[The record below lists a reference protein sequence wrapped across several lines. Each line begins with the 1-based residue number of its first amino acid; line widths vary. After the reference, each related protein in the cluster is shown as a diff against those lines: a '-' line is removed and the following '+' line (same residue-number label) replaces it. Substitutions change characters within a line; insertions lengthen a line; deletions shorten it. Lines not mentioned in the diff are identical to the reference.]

1 MVKYNTFK
9 ELLLKNISLNDFKE
23 KTRGD
28 YNIQTNKGTMSF
40 GWKNFSEQEL
50 SYIDSEN
57 NTMNKTIY
65 CIEAF
70 ISSVSGENIDTKK
83 VNVLIIEKGEDLLLV
98 IKGNSEIQTKIKSK
112 LLGKYTSLNHI
123 KELWNNTEVKL
134 PESFLDVNFLL
145 WLIDLYQKKETI
157 VLKKIPCKIIDISY
171 LSDNGVYLSGIKKK
185 GMGNNLTNDPI
196 IKATIASV
204 DTIDALGLKIR
215 FNHGILCFILHS
227 NGEID
232 LNYES
237 YINLPTFLNCDVLYG
252 IERIIYFIKEILV
265 KELILKY
272 KREFSGNDDY
282 FKNIKYQFLLN
293 TIEEISQILN
303 INVTKELDENAN
315 VQEIILK

>member
-23 KTRGD
+23 KIKGD
-28 YNIQTNKGTMSF
+28 YNIKISEGILSF

-57 NTMNKTIY
+57 NTINKTIY
-65 CIEAF
+65 CIDAF

-83 VNVLIIEKGEDLLLV
+83 VNVLIIEKREDLLLV

-112 LLGKYTSLNHI
+112 LLGNYTPLNHI
-123 KELWNNTEVKL
+123 KKLWSDTEVKL
-134 PESFLDVNFLL
+134 PEPFLDVNFLL
-145 WLIDLYQKKETI
+145 WLIDLYQKEETI
-157 VLKKIPCKIIDISY
+157 VLDRFPCKIIDISY

-185 GMGNNLTNDPI
+185 GMGKNLTDDPI

-204 DTIDALGLKIR
+204 DTIDALGLKIH
-215 FNHGILCFILHS
+215 FNYGIVYFILHN

-237 YINLPTFLNCDVLYG
+237 YINLPTFFNSDVPYG
-252 IERIIYFIKEILV
+252 IEKIMYFIKEILV
-265 KELILKY
+265 KELISKY
-272 KREFSGNDDY
+272 REEIYGNDDY

-293 TIEEISQILN
+293 TIEEISQILH
-303 INVTKELDENAN
+303 INVIKELKENTN